1 MRLPVVSL
9 FRVLLLAAGLLAA
22 TRVSAQLT
30 TASPFLPPQ
39 NAAVAAPTQNAP
51 LEYRGF
57 IETGEGVQ
65 YRIYDPAKKAG
76 TWASVE
82 ERESTLGVLV
92 KNYDAERKVLTVE
105 HEGRTLTLPE
115 REAKVVSSGAAPQ
128 MVAPAPVPMPAP
140 NVNAAVQQTVVM
152 NPTPADEQRRLEAV
166 AAEVAR
172 RRALRE
178 QAAQQLNSNQPR
190 PLQPI
195 RR

>member
-1 MRLPVVSL
+1 MRFSLPFLRSIALAGCALVAAAP
-9 FRVLLLAAGLLAA
+9 LAAQLAE
-22 TRVSAQLT
+22 Q
-30 TASPFLPPQ
+30 SPFLPPQ
-39 NAAVAAPTQNAP
+39 GATPVAPTQNQP
-51 LEYRGF
+51 LEYRGY

-76 TWASVE
+76 TWATANE
-82 ERESTLGVLV
+82 ADPNFGVTV
-92 KNYDAERKVLTVE
+92 KNYDADRKVLTVE

-115 REAKVVSSGAAPQ
+115 REAKVVSSGA
-128 MVAPAPVPMPAP
+128 PAQIVPPPMTLPAP
-140 NVNAAVQQTVVM
+140 NVAPAVQQTVVM

-178 QAAQQLNSNQPR
+178 QAARQMQGNAVP
-190 PLQPI
+190 PV